1 MKANYN
7 RKVKA
12 REKSVAFRTEKSVF
26 CIAQSTIYDRL
37 SDDRDV
43 VYLDFENEQQIDKLI
58 NTLEALKNSI
68 HQNVDKEQQEV
79 LENGENN

>member
-12 REKSVAFRTEKSVF
+12 KERAVAFRTDKSVF
-26 CIAQSTIYDRL
+26 CVTQSTIYDRL
-37 SDDRDV
+37 PDDKDI

-58 NTLEALKNSI
+58 NTLQALKGTICKGDN
-68 HQNVDKEQQEV
+68 DERQEV
-79 LENGENN
+79 LNNDKDN

>member
-7 RKVKA
+7 RRVKA
-12 REKSVAFRTEKSVF
+12 KERAVAFRTDKSAF

-37 SDDRDV
+37 PDDKDI

-58 NTLEALKNSI
+58 NTLQALKGAMCEDDN
-68 HQNVDKEQQEV
+68 DEMQEV
-79 LENGENN
+79 FNNDKDN